1 MYLTKATEDD
11 IEKAKNSAGNES
23 AKEAEKEAEPAAEAE
38 ENVDSKEAEE

>member
-11 IEKAKNSAGNES
+11 IEKAKNSAGNE
-23 AKEAEKEAEPAAEAE
+23 AEPAAEAE